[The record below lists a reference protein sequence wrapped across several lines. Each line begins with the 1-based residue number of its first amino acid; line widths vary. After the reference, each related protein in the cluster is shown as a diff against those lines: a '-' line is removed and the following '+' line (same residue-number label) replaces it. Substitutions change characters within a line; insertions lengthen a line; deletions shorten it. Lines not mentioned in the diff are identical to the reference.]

1 MSSTQKWS
9 CPHCTY
15 ENWPKSV
22 KCIMCGLG
30 NNPYPV
36 QGARSSP
43 ADSPDC
49 DSAKGGCTPVIND
62 ETYLTTIRR
71 LVHL

>member
-1 MSSTQKWS
+1 MSSAPKWP

-30 NNPYPV
+30 NNPHPL
-36 QGARSSP
+36 QGARCSP
-43 ADSPDC
+43 VDSPDC
-49 DSAKGGCTPVIND
+49 DTARGGCMPLVRDDNYTNS
-62 ETYLTTIRR
+62 IRR
-71 LVHL
+71 